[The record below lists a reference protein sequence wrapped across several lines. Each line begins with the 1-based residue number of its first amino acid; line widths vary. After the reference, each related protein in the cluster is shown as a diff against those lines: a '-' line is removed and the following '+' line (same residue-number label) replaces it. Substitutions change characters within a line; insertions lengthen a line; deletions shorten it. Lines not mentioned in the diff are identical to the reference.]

1 MTGSQAFSS
10 AIFMPGTAIV
20 QPAAYIRGLA
30 DALAGKVTLYEQSPA
45 MSFEP
50 KGNGWRVETPGGSV
64 AAGRIVLANNGYAE
78 RFGFFRGR
86 LMHVYTYASM
96 TESFSPNRLGGL
108 RDWAATPSSPM
119 GTTLRR
125 VSGSDGDRLLVRSR
139 YTYNPGMNVGEGT
152 LRRAGH
158 VHDGKFAQRLPGLSD
173 VKMQYRWGGAMALTL
188 NSVPA

>member
-119 GTTLRR
+119 AGSCHLRLTPLKSEIS
-125 VSGSDGDRLLVRSR
+125 VF
-139 YTYNPGMNVGEGT
+139 PGGYPHSCDPRTV
-152 LRRAGH
+152 
-158 VHDGKFAQRLPGLSD
+158 F
-173 VKMQYRWGGAMALTL
+173 
-188 NSVPA
+188 PA